1 MATVYIQPGSGTG
14 TGTEADPYYFSSQ
27 LTTADTAAGSGGTI
41 LFTDGNYNPAGTAN
55 LFFTAENVTYKS
67 LNPKG
72 AYFDYTPSAGG
83 LTPAIRV
90 GWSGTSSGTATDGIT
105 FSGFYLKNH
114 RLEMNT
120 TSGTTNYAT
129 LDNVHVFD
137 TVYTIHTNIGG
148 IGRSYYNGTT
158 TGDTF
163 VKVKNSTFVSLLS
176 ASADGVAYP
185 DSRWTFDSC
194 SFYWSKSTGT
204 PSVSGMNRTAN
215 LKNCIFVGDSTQT
228 WSSSASNTL
237 ISNST
242 NCCIYDLDHT
252 STGGTDNI
260 FVDPQFVDLDSG
272 DFRLRP
278 TSPCIGAGTAS

>member
-14 TGTEADPYYFSSQ
+14 TGTEADPYYFSQ

-41 LFTDGNYNPAGTAN
+41 LFTDGNYNPTGTSN

-72 AYFDYTPSAGG
+72 AYFDYTPTTGAT
-83 LTPAIRV
+83 TPVIRV
-90 GWSGTSSGTATDGIT
+90 GYSAPSGGTATDGIT

-129 LDNVHVFD
+129 VDNVHVFD
-137 TVYTIHTNIGG
+137 TVYTLHTNVGG

-163 VKVKNSTFVSLLS
+163 VKVKNSTFVTLLS
-176 ASADGVAYP
+176 ASADGVSFP
-185 DSRWTFDSC
+185 DPRWTFDSC

-204 PSVSGMNRTAN
+204 PSVSGINRTAN

-228 WSSSASNTL
+228 WSSSPSNTL

-272 DFRLRP
+272 NFKLRP